1 MEGILN
7 YQTAT
12 FLPLKACP
20 IMKFMT
26 QGLMLLS
33 CFALNAPAQ
42 NKLLIFAGAASRP
55 PTEEVAAL
63 FEKETAAKVEI
74 VFGGSGYILSQM
86 RLAKQGDIYFPGSS
100 DYMEKAKKEGN
111 VLPETEKVVVYL
123 VPCIN
128 VQKGNP
134 RNISALKDLT
144 NPGLKVAIANPEGVC
159 VGVYAV
165 EIIEKQFSSE
175 EKAALKKNLIN
186 YTGSCEQTAAAI
198 SLKQADAVIGWHVFE
213 YWNPEL
219 IETIQLNADQIPRIG
234 YIPIAV
240 SRFTKNRAL
249 AQRFIDFMLS
259 PESQAVFKKYHYFA
273 TPQEAADWI
282 GAEKRV
288 GGEYAVPAD
297 WLRK

>member
-7 YQTAT
+7 CKTVIL
-12 FLPLKACP
+12 LPSKACL
-20 IMKFMT
+20 ILIFMM

-33 CFALNAPAQ
+33 CFALNATAQ
-42 NKLLIFAGAASRP
+42 NKLPIFAGAASRP

-63 FEKETAAKVEI
+63 FEKKTAAKIEI

-86 RLAKQGDIYFPGSS
+86 RLAKQADIYFPGSS
-100 DYMEKAKKEGN
+100 DYMEEANKEGN
-111 VLPETEKVVVYL
+111 VLPETEKVVYL
-123 VPCIN
+123 VPCIK

-134 RNISALKDLT
+134 RNIRALKDLT

-175 EKAALKKNLIN
+175 EKTALKKNLIN

-198 SLKQADAVIGWHVFE
+198 SLKQADAVIGWHIFE

-219 IETIQLNADQIPRIG
+219 IETIQINADQIPRID

-249 AQRFIDFMLS
+249 AQRFIDFMLYA
-259 PESQAVFKKYHYFA
+259 ESKAVFKKYHYFA

-282 GAEKRV
+282 GAEKPV

>member
-1 MEGILN
+1 
-7 YQTAT
+7 
-12 FLPLKACP
+12 
-20 IMKFMT
+20 
-26 QGLMLLS
+26 
-33 CFALNAPAQ
+33 
-42 NKLLIFAGAASRP
+42 
-55 PTEEVAAL
+55 
-63 FEKETAAKVEI
+63 
-74 VFGGSGYILSQM
+74 
-86 RLAKQGDIYFPGSS
+86 
-100 DYMEKAKKEGN
+100 

-273 TPQEAADWI
+273 TPQGAADWI
-282 GAEKRV
+282 GAEKPV
-288 GGEYAVPAD
+288 GGEYAVPTD